1 MTSSLVLG
9 NSIELLGAEGGVP
22 SLIPAC
28 AGAIFLAKDI
38 QGEQPHLGVMDISVE
53 RNAFGRQIDSFTALL
68 EIEGLTAEQIG
79 TEAAA
84 HDIVLHEL
92 SPQQASL
99 EEAFMVL
106 TRDEVEFQASTTTH
120 ADDHEGALAA

>member
-1 MTSSLVLG
+1 LIADVSVDEFIRRHSRHIVVVRSPQATQLA
-9 NSIELLGAEGGVP
+9 ELL
-22 SLIPAC
+22 
-28 AGAIFLAKDI
+28 AGPDVTTNA
-38 QGEQPHLGVMDISVE
+38 VE
-53 RNAFGRQIDSFTALL
+53 RGLL
-68 EIEGLTAEQIG
+68 EVEGLTAEQIG

-84 HDIVLHEL
+84 HDIILHEL

-120 ADDHEGALAA
+120 ADDDEGALAA

>member
-1 MTSSLVLG
+1 VVVRSPQATQLA
-9 NSIELLGAEGGVP
+9 ELL
-22 SLIPAC
+22 
-28 AGAIFLAKDI
+28 AGPDVTTKA
-38 QGEQPHLGVMDISVE
+38 VE
-53 RNAFGRQIDSFTALL
+53 RGLL
-68 EIEGLTAEQIG
+68 EVEGLTAAQIG

-92 SPQQASL
+92 APQQASL

-106 TRDEVEFQASTTTH
+106 TRDELEFQASTTTH